1 MRNSESWKPSKF
13 VIKNGRLAGSRDPGE
28 LSVGSRLISDL
39 TAELYQENFPIHC
52 CGRLV
57 DLGCG
62 KVPLYEAYRDHV
74 DSVTCVD
81 WPGSLHGSQ
90 HIDVAHDL
98 NKPLPFGSEE
108 FDTILLSDVLE
119 HIAEP
124 HRLCAEMARILR
136 PGGKCLLNTPFF
148 YWLHEVP
155 FDFYR
160 YTEFGLRN
168 LLEKAGFRILLLKP
182 TGGSLEIFAD
192 LLSKHFLRFPL
203 IGSLAASWIQQC
215 ASMLRRIP
223 AIRRF
228 SHNSAARFPL
238 SYFVI
243 AEKRDPVEI
252 TSTVSE

>member
-1 MRNSESWKPSKF
+1 MKNADRWVPSKF
-13 VIKNGRLAGSRDPGE
+13 VMRKGRLSGNRDPRE
-28 LSVGSRLISDL
+28 LSIASRLISDL
-39 TAELYQENFPIHC
+39 TAELYQKHFPTHC
-52 CGRLV
+52 RGRLV

-62 KVPLYEAYRDHV
+62 KVPFYEAYRDHV

-81 WPGSLHGSQ
+81 WPGSLHGSH

-98 NKPLPFGSEE
+98 NQPLPFGSSE

-136 PGGKCLLNTPFF
+136 PGGKCLMNTPFF

-168 LLEKAGFRILLLKP
+168 LLEKAGFRVVLLTP

-192 LLSKHFLRFPL
+192 LISKHLLRFPL

-215 ASMLRRIP
+215 VWMLRRIP
-223 AIRRF
+223 VMRRF
-228 SHNSAARFPL
+228 SQNSAARFPL
-238 SYFVI
+238 SYFLI

-252 TSTVSE
+252 TGTVSE